1 MPQTQRLP
9 QSRPLLRAPVVLMNE
24 AALELPMED
33 MPNPESAQV
42 IVAGQSL
49 VRMTL
54 AELSIP
60 GAQMI
65 WTDFRQSASLRKL
78 HGAIQDLG
86 GLDRMVMAADGDE
99 AEAMFSLMCAILTFL
114 PALRRN
120 GGGQIVLAV
129 TKGQAVGSLQ
139 AFLQGLMSRLA
150 RDGVTVSLQVH
161 DRRKVTNAA

>member
-1 MPQTQRLP
+1 MRQTLPQTN
-9 QSRPLLRAPVVLMNE
+9 RPPVILMNE
-24 AALELPMED
+24 AALVLPMAE
-33 MPNPESAQV
+33 MPVPEGAQV
-42 IVAGQSL
+42 IVAGRSL

-78 HGAIQDLG
+78 HAAIQDRG

-99 AEAMFSLMCAILTFL
+99 SEAMFSLMCAILTFL

-120 GGGQIVLAV
+120 GGGEIVLAV
-129 TKGQAVGSLQ
+129 TEGRAVASLQ
-139 AFLQGLMSRLA
+139 AFLQGLMPRVA
-150 RDGVTVSLQVH
+150 RDGVTASLRVH
-161 DRRKVTNAA
+161 ARHEVHRAA

>member
-1 MPQTQRLP
+1 MRQTLKTAT
-9 QSRPLLRAPVVLMNE
+9 RPPVILMNE
-24 AALELPMED
+24 AALALPMAD
-33 MPNPESAQV
+33 LPTPNGAQV

-78 HGAIQDLG
+78 HAAIQELG

-99 AEAMFSLMCAILTFL
+99 SEAMFSLMCAILTFL

-120 GGGQIVLAV
+120 GGGEIVLAV
-129 TKGQAVGSLQ
+129 TEGRAVASLQ
-139 AFLQGLMSRLA
+139 AFLQGVMPRVA
-150 RDGVTVSLQVH
+150 RDGVTACLRLQERHEVH
-161 DRRKVTNAA
+161 RAA

>member
-1 MPQTQRLP
+1 MPQTQR
-9 QSRPLLRAPVVLMNE
+9 SPVILINE
-24 AALELPMED
+24 AALALPMED
-33 MPNPESAQV
+33 MPTPQTAKI

-78 HGAIQDLG
+78 HGAIQELG
-86 GLDRMVMAADGDE
+86 GLDRMIMAGDGDE

-120 GGGQIVLAV
+120 GGGEIVLAV
-129 TKGQAVGSLQ
+129 TDGRAVGSLQ
-139 AFLQGLMSRLA
+139 AFLQGLMPRLA
-150 RDGVTVSLQVH
+150 RDGVTACLRVH
-161 DRRKVTNAA
+161 ERHEVHRAA

>member
-1 MPQTQRLP
+1 MRQTLQDTT
-9 QSRPLLRAPVVLMNE
+9 RPPVILMNE
-24 AALELPMED
+24 AALALPMAATPTPD
-33 MPNPESAQV
+33 GARV

-65 WTDFRQSASLRKL
+65 WTDFRQSASLRSL
-78 HGAIQDLG
+78 HGAIQELG

-120 GGGQIVLAV
+120 GGGEIVLAV
-129 TKGQAVGSLQ
+129 TEGRAVKSLE
-139 AFLQGLMSRLA
+139 AFLQRLMPRLA
-150 RDGVTVSLQVH
+150 RDGVTACLQVH
-161 DRRKVTNAA
+161 NRHEVHRAA